1 MYNVLKRLIDM
12 FLSIVLIVVL
22 FPFFLIVFFIIYFS
36 IGSPVFFSQVRT
48 GKNGKLFVIFK
59 FRTMVPVSKHK
70 VTDEDRLT
78 KPGYFLRKLSI
89 DEWPQLINILI
100 GDMSFIGPRPLIP
113 EYLPYYNSRES
124 LRFNVRPGMTSLA
137 GVMGRSNLTWE
148 EQFELDASYVENM
161 SLWLDLKIVM
171 LTIPKVLAAKDM
183 MVTGRK
189 DKLRFDVYRRNQ
201 NPNKKDSPKI

>member
-1 MYNVLKRLIDM
+1 
-12 FLSIVLIVVL
+12 
-22 FPFFLIVFFIIYFS
+22 
-36 IGSPVFFSQVRT
+36 
-48 GKNGKLFVIFK
+48 
-59 FRTMVPVSKHK
+59 MVPVSKHK